1 MAKPNPKMGQALG
14 PLGINM
20 MQFCK
25 DFNAKTA
32 HIRQDI
38 PLRVALIAMTDRSY
52 TYKLQGPPTSWLLK
66 KVLGIQKFTSM
77 PRHKWTNYLSAGYVY
92 EIAKIKQEM
101 DEDLK
106 KQSLESVCKAIVAQ
120 CRGMGVLI
128 TLEDPQTVDPTSIK
142 VKL

>member
-1 MAKPNPKMGQALG
+1 
-14 PLGINM
+14 
-20 MQFCK
+20 
-25 DFNAKTA
+25 
-32 HIRQDI
+32 
-38 PLRVALIAMTDRSY
+38 MTDRSY

-106 KQSLESVCKAIVAQ
+106 KQSLESVCKVFFSPNSAAPYNANPRRLWRSAEAWV
-120 CRGMGVLI
+120 C
-128 TLEDPQTVDPTSIK
+128 
-142 VKL
+142 